1 MLSFFYNETSF
12 RSESGTLKIFRGL
25 RTRAL
30 EMGHTLPPS
39 ITAQVNI
46 IRSNLGRVLILH
58 TVVIFISKVNK
69 YILLIC
75 WSEYVIHDFPKLG
88 KGAITKAPTLCW
100 AVVLCILAL
109 LLLPCEPDHLGLPL
123 HLLLPS
129 PRHRDVGSLALLLE
143 FFRFCNFAK
152 IYFLFWAKCSSR
164 KDRLTIS

>member
-1 MLSFFYNETSF
+1 M
-12 RSESGTLKIFRGL
+12 GL
-25 RTRAL
+25 FGLFNFSQYFCIIL
-30 EMGHTLPPS
+30 E
-39 ITAQVNI
+39 
-46 IRSNLGRVLILH
+46 LIYH
-58 TVVIFISKVNK
+58 SKVNK
-69 YILLIC
+69 YILLIF

-164 KDRLTIS
+164 KDRLTRS